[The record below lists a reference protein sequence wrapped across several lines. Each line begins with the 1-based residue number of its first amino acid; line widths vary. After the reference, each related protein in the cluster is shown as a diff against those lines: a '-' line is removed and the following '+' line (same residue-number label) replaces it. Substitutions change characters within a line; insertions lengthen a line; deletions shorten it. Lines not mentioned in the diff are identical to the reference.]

1 MAQIS
6 DTIQNE
12 IRRRLRQLMVIKGL
26 SQARFAEG
34 MGISAA
40 NMSKHLSGKL
50 PITLGLVNR
59 VCLDYGVA
67 RQWLLYGHDTPFAKS
82 EGEVRSADGHMARRG
97 VPVYDIDV
105 TAGFGPLERMFT
117 EDRISGY
124 IDLPGLNNPV
134 NERIVKVSGNSMEPS
149 ILNGSYVAIR
159 EVQAD
164 TIFWGQVYV
173 IILEDYRMVKI
184 VRRHAD
190 PTKVILHSENPDY
203 DDIDISRD
211 SIIGLY
217 LVDAVINFT
226 TSS

>member
-1 MAQIS
+1 
-6 DTIQNE
+6 
-12 IRRRLRQLMVIKGL
+12 MVIKGL
-26 SQARFAEG
+26 SQARFAER
-34 MGISAA
+34 MGISPA

-82 EGEVRSADGHMARRG
+82 EGEVKSAEGHPARRG

-159 EVQAD
+159 EVQGD

-184 VRRHAD
+184 VRRHSD

-217 LVDAVINFT
+217 MVDAVINFT